1 MPPRLLPITIAVAS
15 IVVPV
20 TIPVPVAILVPVTI
34 PVPVPV
40 PIAPLTLAPLVGA
53 LVAVPAAPFAI
64 GVQLVAIVVR
74 GRGMVIVATFIPAR
88 VRGCVVEST
97 HGANQSRAVK
107 SGVPNRR
114 ESDLRARGSSGEVL
128 FRRIT
133 DWLTGESD
141 PAVSS
146 TQPTTRVSNLLRQDS
161 RWPDWRRE
169 RWRRRRLR
177 RPTMDPS
184 EGRVESATMSGWRM
198 PPRVPA
204 WVRCPSDRLTQRAPS
219 P

>member
-20 TIPVPVAILVPVTI
+20 TIPVPVAILVPVAI

-64 GVQLVAIVVR
+64 GVPLVAIVVR

-114 ESDLRARGSSGEVL
+114 ESDLRARGSSGEVSTNH
-128 FRRIT
+128 RR
-133 DWLTGESD
+133 LTGESD
-141 PAVSS
+141 PAHSS

-204 WVRCPSDRLTQRAPS
+204 LVRCPSDRLTQRAPS

>member
-20 TIPVPVAILVPVTI
+20 TIPVPVAI

-64 GVQLVAIVVR
+64 GVPLVAIVVR

-97 HGANQSRAVK
+97 HGANQSRA
-107 SGVPNRR
+107 P
-114 ESDLRARGSSGEVL
+114 
-128 FRRIT
+128 
-133 DWLTGESD
+133 
-141 PAVSS
+141 
-146 TQPTTRVSNLLRQDS
+146 
-161 RWPDWRRE
+161 
-169 RWRRRRLR
+169 
-177 RPTMDPS
+177 
-184 EGRVESATMSGWRM
+184 
-198 PPRVPA
+198 
-204 WVRCPSDRLTQRAPS
+204 
-219 P
+219 

>member
-20 TIPVPVAILVPVTI
+20 TIPVPVAI

-64 GVQLVAIVVR
+64 GVPLVAIVVR

-114 ESDLRARGSSGEVL
+114 ESDLRARGSSGEVSTNHRQAD
-128 FRRIT
+128 RRERPSRLEHST
-133 DWLTGESD
+133 YD
-141 PAVSS
+141 SS
-146 TQPTTRVSNLLRQDS
+146 FKPTQADKTRAR
-161 RWPDWRRE
+161 PDWRRE

-204 WVRCPSDRLTQRAPS
+204 LVRCPSDRLTQRAPN

>member
-20 TIPVPVAILVPVTI
+20 TIPVPVAI

-64 GVQLVAIVVR
+64 GVPLVAIVVR

-114 ESDLRARGSSGEVL
+114 ESDLRARGSSGEV
-128 FRRIT
+128 
-133 DWLTGESD
+133 
-141 PAVSS
+141 S
-146 TQPTTRVSNLLRQDS
+146 TNH
-161 RWPDWRRE
+161 
-169 RWRRRRLR
+169 RL
-177 RPTMDPS
+177 
-184 EGRVESATMSGWRM
+184 A
-198 PPRVPA
+198 
-204 WVRCPSDRLTQRAPS
+204 DRT
-219 P
+219 

>member
-1 MPPRLLPITIAVAS
+1 MRARAMPPRLLPITIAVAS

-34 PVPVPV
+34 PVPVAIPVPVPV

-64 GVQLVAIVVR
+64 GVPLVAIVVR

-141 PAVSS
+141 PQSRALNLRLEFQTYSDK
-146 TQPTTRVSNLLRQDS
+146 TRVGPTGDASDGAVGGCGGR
-161 RWPDWRRE
+161 RWT
-169 RWRRRRLR
+169 LR
-177 RPTMDPS
+177 RAEWS
-184 EGRVESATMSGWRM
+184 
-198 PPRVPA
+198 
-204 WVRCPSDRLTQRAPS
+204 QRR
-219 P
+219 